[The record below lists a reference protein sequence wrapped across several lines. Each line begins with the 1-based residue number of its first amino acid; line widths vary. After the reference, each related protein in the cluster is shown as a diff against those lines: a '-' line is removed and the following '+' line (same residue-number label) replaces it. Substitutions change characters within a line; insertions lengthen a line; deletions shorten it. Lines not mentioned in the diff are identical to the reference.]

1 MKSFQKK
8 RTSWEAFFLILQ
20 GIAMGAANHFP
31 GVSGVLFAL
40 FGVFNVSTSIYPFG

>member
-20 GIAMGAANHFP
+20 GIARVLQIKSLEFP
-31 GVSGVLFAL
+31 EGLLLWLV
-40 FGVFNVSTSIYPFG
+40 VFTKN